1 MKSSALEITLKEFM
15 AIAEIPR
22 PSHHEEK
29 IGAYLVEWA
38 QKRGLTVE
46 QDAIGD
52 VIIDKPAA
60 PGHERAPLVIIQA
73 HMDKPLN
80 LSYRVFI
87 SFSATTT
94 FFSADAG
101 TPS

>member
-1 MKSSALEITLKEFM
+1 MGAKVVYFIYILMKGGLAMKSSALEITLKEFM

-52 VIIDKPAA
+52 V
-60 PGHERAPLVIIQA
+60 
-73 HMDKPLN
+73 
-80 LSYRVFI
+80 LSTSQLRPVM
-87 SFSATTT
+87 SVHHW
-94 FFSADAG
+94 
-101 TPS
+101 

>member
-29 IGAYLVEWA
+29 IGAYLVKWA

-52 VIIDKPAA
+52 VTTNGRIPPRVARRCLFTPAA
-60 PGHERAPLVIIQA
+60 ISSSCCTTARTH
-73 HMDKPLN
+73 
-80 LSYRVFI
+80 LSV
-87 SFSATTT
+87 
-94 FFSADAG
+94 
-101 TPS
+101 